1 MGRSALVRVLD
12 CLSLAVSPGSCVCMN
27 TWEEEEED
35 GFEEKSLIKSHVEQ
49 VLKIKD
55 VLDGGKTTLAFHLE
69 PKTVVLRV
77 SMHCNGC
84 ARKVEKHISK
94 MEGVTSFQVD
104 LANKKVVVVGDIT
117 PFEVLKSVSK
127 VKFAELWLT

>member
-1 MGRSALVRVLD
+1 MRVLD

-69 PKTVVLRV
+69 PKVGILLAFSRV
-77 SMHCNGC
+77 
-84 ARKVEKHISK
+84 R
-94 MEGVTSFQVD
+94 D
-104 LANKKVVVVGDIT
+104 RDIRFRNSSLLICR
-117 PFEVLKSVSK
+117 P
-127 VKFAELWLT
+127 

>member
-12 CLSLAVSPGSCVCMN
+12 CFSLAVSPGSCVCMN
-27 TWEEEEED
+27 TWEEEDEG

-69 PKTVVLRV
+69 PKVGIPLAFSRPQNIFDAIHTTP
-77 SMHCNGC
+77 S
-84 ARKVEKHISK
+84 A
-94 MEGVTSFQVD
+94 GVTSFEVD
-104 LANKKVVVVGDIT
+104 LEKKKVVVVGDIT